1 MTDTASPI
9 TEPHLTPMFTTGAQP
24 ALSPNTEPHPAPIF
38 DTGPHPDPLRT
49 ASADVAEAESA
60 PVVSAPVA
68 SAEAELVVVE
78 SAPVES
84 AEAQMVVLE
93 SAPVES
99 AAAESSAWASA
110 EWDSDEWAAA
120 EWRNPDPAPDAGDV
134 PQAESPADGVDPD
147 LNLALDA
154 IDGEP
159 QAPVAQAFS
168 ELENVDTDTFLRS
181 VTGHMQPVVV
191 PPHPVAVPGAYQ
203 FVKRWKFAL
212 ILAGVWVVAA
222 AVGLGFYY
230 WWYTALVKTIPVFGI
245 LLYLVVCMVASLL
258 VSMVPNRPQVT
269 ATAIAL
275 MGAPL
280 ASMAAAA
287 VLHGAYYFEWI
298 ARPIVG

>member
-24 ALSPNTEPHPAPIF
+24 ALSSNTEPHPAPIF
-38 DTGPHPDPLRT
+38 DTGPHPDPLQ
-49 ASADVAEAESA
+49 AVPSDSSEAES
-60 PVVSAPVA
+60 V
-68 SAEAELVVVE
+68 
-78 SAPVES
+78 
-84 AEAQMVVLE
+84 Q
-93 SAPVES
+93 
-99 AAAESSAWASA
+99 AESVQAESVQAGWVYAESVEVDPAASESNEWASA

-120 EWRNPDPAPDAGDV
+120 EWRTTDPSPGADDES
-134 PQAESPADGVDPD
+134 QAEPSSDGIDPD

-154 IDGEP
+154 IDSES
-159 QAPVAQAFS
+159 QSPVAQAFS

-191 PPHPVAVPGAYQ
+191 PPHPVVVPSSYQ

-245 LLYLVVCMVASLL
+245 LMYLAVCMVASLL

-269 ATAIAL
+269 AFAIAL

>member
-38 DTGPHPDPLRT
+38 DTGPHPDPLQ
-49 ASADVAEAESA
+49 AVPSDSSE
-60 PVVSAPVA
+60 
-68 SAEAELVVVE
+68 VE
-78 SAPVES
+78 SAQVES
-84 AEAQMVVLE
+84 AQAEPAQAGWVY
-93 SAPVES
+93 
-99 AAAESSAWASA
+99 AESVEVDPAASESNAWASA

-120 EWRNPDPAPDAGDV
+120 EWRNTDPEPGVDDE
-134 PQAESPADGVDPD
+134 PQAESTSDGIDPD

-154 IDGEP
+154 IDSDS

-191 PPHPVAVPGAYQ
+191 PPHPVVVPGSYQ

-245 LLYLVVCMVASLL
+245 LMYLAVCMVASLL

-269 ATAIAL
+269 AFAIAL

>member
-38 DTGPHPDPLRT
+38 DTGPHPDPLQ
-49 ASADVAEAESA
+49 AVPSDSSE
-60 PVVSAPVA
+60 
-68 SAEAELVVVE
+68 VE
-78 SAPVES
+78 SAQVES
-84 AEAQMVVLE
+84 AQAEPARAGWVY
-93 SAPVES
+93 
-99 AAAESSAWASA
+99 AESVEVDPAASESNAWASA

-120 EWRNPDPAPDAGDV
+120 EWRNTDPEPGVDDE
-134 PQAESPADGVDPD
+134 PQAESTSDGIDPD

-154 IDGEP
+154 IDSDS

-191 PPHPVAVPGAYQ
+191 PPHPVVVPGSYQ

-245 LLYLVVCMVASLL
+245 LMYLAVCMVASLL

-269 ATAIAL
+269 AFAIAL